1 MTAAISAGAAIA
13 IGATAAV
20 GAGAAVY
27 AANKQSSAARNAQ
40 NIEQNQ
46 YANTVA
52 LENPYNQTGLGALG
66 QLNYLEGL
74 GTPGKGQTDSS
85 STYGG
90 FGSLN
95 TPFTAANFKQLSPA
109 YQFQF
114 QQGQQNVLNGDA
126 SGQGALSGAALKDL
140 VSYNQGM
147 ANTSFNNAFNQY
159 QTQNQNIYGRL
170 ANLANLGQSA
180 ASGTAQQ
187 GTALAGGAAQAAQN
201 QGSALA
207 GGAVGV
213 SNSLNNGLLQGAIWS
228 QYGGGGQYPYGN
240 QGTNPDNIPG
250 LGP

>member
-1 MTAAISAGAAIA
+1 MVAAAVIGGAVIGAAGSA
-13 IGATAAV
+13 Y
-20 GAGAAVY
+20 AGSQ
-27 AANKQSSAARNAQ
+27 QSSAAKNAQ
-40 NIEQNQ
+40 NISQNQ

-52 LENPYNQTGLGALG
+52 LESPYNQTGYGAIS

-170 ANLANLGQSA
+170 SNLANLGQSA
-180 ASGTAQQ
+180 ASGTAQA
-187 GTALAGGAAQAAQN
+187 GTALAGQAAQ
-201 QGSALA
+201 SAQNYGTAQA
-207 GGAVGV
+207 GGTVGATNALGNGI
-213 SNSLNNGLLQGAIWS
+213 SNGAIWA
-228 QYGGGGQYPYGN
+228 QYGGNPYPYGN
-240 QGTNPDNIPG
+240 SGTNPENISG